1 MNILILGNGFDLSHY
16 LPTKYDHFMDVM
28 EAIENKEL
36 GKPLNDLVTSHFEN
50 VGDLIVKF
58 LQLKKAI
65 NPQTYEMNFDELF
78 SQCRDRNFI
87 TKTKQI
93 YVTDNIKLS
102 FEKIVE
108 IQFLLKNNAW
118 YQYFKNHV
126 KEIKTWI
133 DFEQKIYEALRA
145 ISIFIDKINEKIDEI
160 GYCSDHINHSG
171 ECEKSQI
178 FIKAEYCKI
187 LESLNLLKSGYYG
200 DGEDEDEDEY
210 GRKFTRPYET
220 GNGFDD
226 YRFYIKDEIN
236 SYKHGYQK
244 IDEHI
249 ILENLQK
256 SLDNFIEI
264 FNLYLTLV
272 VDNLDPKVDFMI
284 NKSDW
289 INLDQ
294 IYSFN
299 YTNSFLRFYKLI
311 QIDFLHGQLGEDQN
325 IVLGVSEIENES
337 IKKIKAY
344 GFTKYHQKILKN
356 TQYIFLHDLK
366 NQIKNLTDTIDETR
380 KSLLDDWKTNEMK
393 DSDRNFIQVN
403 RQKLEQLKGKI
414 FIWGHSLDISDKNYI
429 NEIFE
434 MNESE
439 KFFEVI
445 VFYHNKQANF
455 ELLANLIHILG
466 KDKIEFWM
474 KNKWLKFEPNP
485 EVNFQTENK
494 IELEQVS

>member
-1 MNILILGNGFDLSHY
+1 MNILIVGNGFDLSHY
-16 LPTKYDHFMDVM
+16 LPTKYDHFMDAM

-108 IQFLLKNNAW
+108 IQFLLKNNSW

-187 LESLNLLKSGYYG
+187 LEILNLLKSGYYG
-200 DGEDEDEDEY
+200 DGENEDEY
-210 GRKFTRPYET
+210 GRKFTKPYET
-220 GNGFDD
+220 GNDFDD

-236 SYKHGYQK
+236 SYKNGYQK

-272 VDNLDPKVDFMI
+272 VDNSDPKVDFMI
-284 NKSDW
+284 NASDW
-289 INLDQ
+289 INPDQ

-299 YTNSFLRFYKLI
+299 YTNTFQRLYSNVVVDY
-311 QIDFLHGQLGEDQN
+311 LHGFCGKNQN
-325 IVLGVSEIENES
+325 IVLGISDLEDES
-337 IKKIKAY
+337 LKKLKAY
-344 GFTKYHQKILKN
+344 GFTKYHQKLFKDTN
-356 TQYIFLHDLK
+356 YLFLDKFKKDVEVHKKKIEYL
-366 NQIKNLTDTIDETR
+366 E
-380 KSLLDDWKTNEMK
+380 K
-393 DSDRNFIQVN
+393 DSFGNSKEKMLRRMELMENES
-403 RQKLEQLKGKI
+403 KLNLNI
-414 FIWGHSLDISDKNYI
+414 CIWGHSLDYSDKDYI
-429 NEIFE
+429 LDLFSLNDDIDRNVRVVVYYFDKPA
-434 MNESE
+434 
-439 KFFEVI
+439 KFS
-445 VFYHNKQANF
+445 
-455 ELLANLIHILG
+455 LLNNLLVILG
-466 KDKIEFWM
+466 KDKVEYWM
-474 KNKWLKFEPNP
+474 KNKWLKFDPNP